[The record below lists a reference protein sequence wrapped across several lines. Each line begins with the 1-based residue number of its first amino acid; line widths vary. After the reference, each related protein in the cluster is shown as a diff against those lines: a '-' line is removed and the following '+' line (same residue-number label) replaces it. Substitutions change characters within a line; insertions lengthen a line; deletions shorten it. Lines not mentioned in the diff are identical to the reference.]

1 LSDISGKKKPME
13 KWIVYAL
20 VSMVFAG
27 LTSVVAKFGM
37 KDMSSDAALAVRTAV
52 VFTLVTINAFMFR
65 NAFAEVRHAAPRD
78 LLMLAFSGLTTT
90 VSWVFYYRAMKVGP
104 VSYVA
109 SIDKASIV
117 VTLVL
122 SFLILREPIT
132 GKVLIGA
139 GLILAGMLV
148 LVWK

>member
-1 LSDISGKKKPME
+1 
-13 KWIVYAL
+13 
-20 VSMVFAG
+20 
-27 LTSVVAKFGM
+27 M
-37 KDMSSDAALAVRTAV
+37 K
-52 VFTLVTINAFMFR
+52 
-65 NAFAEVRHAAPRD
+65 E
-78 LLMLAFSGLTTT
+78 
-90 VSWVFYYRAMKVGP
+90 GP

-122 SFLILREPIT
+122 SYFILKEPLT
-132 GKVLIGA
+132 PKLLLGA

>member
-1 LSDISGKKKPME
+1 MPSQRC
-13 KWIVYAL
+13 A
-20 VSMVFAG
+20 
-27 LTSVVAKFGM
+27 
-37 KDMSSDAALAVRTAV
+37 
-52 VFTLVTINAFMFR
+52 
-65 NAFAEVRHAAPRD
+65 HAAPRD
-78 LLMLAFSGLTTT
+78 LLLLAFSGVTTT

-122 SFLILREPIT
+122 SFLILREPVT